1 MELLPQ
7 HQVMTALMLKTCR
20 TGCRVSSSSVVPPK
34 SDELGSDECA
44 APVAKR
50 CRASDTE
57 YDIGEFLIPAAHSD
71 QVVAA
76 SGQRRS
82 SPEELV

>member
-1 MELLPQ
+1 M
-7 HQVMTALMLKTCR
+7 
-20 TGCRVSSSSVVPPK
+20 PPK
-34 SDELGSDECA
+34 SDEPGSDECA

-57 YDIGEFLIPAAHSD
+57 YDLGEFPIPAAHSD

-76 SGQRRS
+76 SGQKEVKPRRIGVIGHRRHRRGACCS
-82 SPEELV
+82 SRTSGSC

>member
-1 MELLPQ
+1 M
-7 HQVMTALMLKTCR
+7 
-20 TGCRVSSSSVVPPK
+20 PPK
-34 SDELGSDECA
+34 SDEPGSDECA

-57 YDIGEFLIPAAHSD
+57 YDLGEFPIPAAHSD